1 MEGVGHFSAGGGG
14 PFARGGRGGELVL
27 HGGQLLL
34 WGGFKKHYRGN
45 PVKSGLNQL
54 ISLSLFFF
62 FFISSIAART
72 FP

>member
-1 MEGVGHFSAGGGG
+1 MDGVGHFSVGEG
-14 PFARGGRGGELVL
+14 GGELVL

-62 FFISSIAART
+62 FFLSQVLQQEHFHS
-72 FP
+72 